1 MHCPNT
7 LRRPWHLLALFLLF
21 VAQSAG
27 AGVYKW
33 VDEKGVTHYSEA
45 PPQGRKSEAIRID
58 PPPPPGATPPGKSL
72 REQES
77 EFLERQLRRQQQ
89 EEADKRA
96 REDKAAN
103 EARCA
108 AARERLERLQAARRV
123 FRRDAQGEP
132 VIMSDEER
140 QAAIEETAGQIE
152 ATCKP

>member
-7 LRRPWHLLALFLLF
+7 RRRLWHLLALFLLF

-45 PPQGRKSEAIRID
+45 PPPGRKSEAIQIN
-58 PPPPPGATPPGKSL
+58 PPPPGATQPGKSL
-72 REQES
+72 REQEG
-77 EFLERQLRRQQQ
+77 EFLERQLRRQRQD
-89 EEADKRA
+89 EAEKRA

-140 QAAIEETAGQIE
+140 QAAAEETARQIE
-152 ATCKP
+152 ASCKP